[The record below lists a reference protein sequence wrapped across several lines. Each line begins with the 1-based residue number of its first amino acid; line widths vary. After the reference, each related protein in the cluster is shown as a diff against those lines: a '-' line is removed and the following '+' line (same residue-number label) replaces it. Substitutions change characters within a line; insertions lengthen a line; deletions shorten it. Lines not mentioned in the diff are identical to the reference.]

1 MPGKALAEAVLI
13 QRSLVQGLAEGG
25 EAGDSAGQ
33 EAVFGAIFRA
43 VPAGLALISPEGQ
56 VLLSNT
62 RWRELL
68 GLNQEMPEVRLDQLI
83 CDCERTRLADF
94 LSRIQGATS
103 KTEKCELQIE
113 RRDGTRTVIDITA
126 TALHDPE
133 NSSIAVIEDVGG
145 RRVEE
150 KQLRE
155 AHKMEAVGR
164 LAGGI
169 AHDFNNLLTGI
180 MLYCDLLTMGLEQ
193 NQRLRHHADEIRSA
207 ANQGA
212 ELIHQLLAVARPHP
226 SEPRIVSVNEVIS
239 EMAGMLGRL
248 IGEHIE
254 LETRL
259 EDGLVAV
266 VIDDAQ
272 LKQVLMNLVPNAR
285 DAIPEG
291 GRITVETAKRRAR
304 LEPEELAPERDC
316 VAMKVRDTG
325 SGMNAETRKR
335 LFEPFFTTKTAG
347 KGNGL
352 GLATVYNIVIQNGGR
367 IDVAS
372 EAGKGSEFT
381 VLLPAV
387 ETAQSCRPAKEFKP
401 ESKTTLQ
408 ISDRTAAGP
417 AGAQAAAPFEVKA
430 K

>member
-1 MPGKALAEAVLI
+1 MPGKALAEAVPI
-13 QRSLVQGLAEGG
+13 QGSLAQGVAEGR
-25 EAGDSAGQ
+25 EAGNSA
-33 EAVFGAIFRA
+33 EVFGAIFRA
-43 VPAGLALISPEGQ
+43 VPVGLALISREGE
-56 VLLSNT
+56 VRLSNA
-62 RWRELL
+62 RWREVL
-68 GLNQEMPEVRLDQLI
+68 GVAQEELQDARLDDLA
-83 CDCERTRLADF
+83 CDCDRARYANF
-94 LSRIQGATS
+94 LSKLQSAST
-103 KTEKCELQIE
+103 KTEKGEWQIE
-113 RRDGTRTVIDITA
+113 RHDGTRTVIQITA
-126 TALHDPE
+126 AVLDVPE
-133 NSSIAVIEDVGG
+133 NSAIAVIEDVGV

-180 MLYCDLLTMGLEQ
+180 MLYCDLLAMGLEQ

-212 ELIHQLLAVARPHP
+212 GLIHQLLAVARPHP
-226 SEPRIVSVNEVIS
+226 SEPRIVSVNEIIA
-239 EMAGMLGRL
+239 EMAEILGRL

-254 LETRL
+254 LKTRL
-259 EDGLVAV
+259 EDGLAAV

-272 LKQVLMNLVPNAR
+272 LKQVVMNLVLNAR

-291 GRITVETAKRRAR
+291 GKITVETANRRAR

-325 SGMNAETRKR
+325 SGMNSETRKR
-335 LFEPFFTTKTAG
+335 LFEPFFTTKAAG

-352 GLATVYNIVIQNGGR
+352 GLATVYNIVSQNGGR

-387 ETAQSCRPAKEFKP
+387 ETAQTCRPGKEFRA
-401 ESKTTLQ
+401 EGRATLK
-408 ISDRTAAGP
+408 ISDRPAAGP
-417 AGAQAAAPFEVKA
+417 ADAGASARFEVKE